1 MILGKASKGVYLLKT
16 VERIIL
22 KIIMIQIVFFIVGQM
37 FHMWDIIPE
46 IRTITQYEGVMD
58 SNFIS
63 FLETFGR

>member
-1 MILGKASKGVYLLKT
+1 MKT
-16 VERIIL
+16 VERIII
-22 KIIMIQIVFFIVGQM
+22 KIIMIQIAFFIVGQM

>member
-1 MILGKASKGVYLLKT
+1 MKT
-16 VERIIL
+16 VERIII
-22 KIIMIQIVFFIVGQM
+22 KIILLQIVFFLVGQI

-63 FLETFGR
+63 FLETFGRK

>member
-1 MILGKASKGVYLLKT
+1 MKT
-16 VERIIL
+16 VERIII
-22 KIIMIQIVFFIVGQM
+22 KIILLQIVFFLVGQL
-37 FHMWDIIPE
+37 FHIWDIIPE

>member
-1 MILGKASKGVYLLKT
+1 MKT
-16 VERIIL
+16 VERIIM
-22 KIIMIQIVFFIVGQM
+22 KIIMFQIVFFIVGQM
-37 FHMWDIIPE
+37 LHQWDFIPE

>member
-1 MILGKASKGVYLLKT
+1 VKT
-16 VERIIL
+16 VERIII
-22 KIIMIQIVFFIVGQM
+22 KIIMLQIVFFIVGQI

>member
-37 FHMWDIIPE
+37 LHMWDIIPE

>member
-1 MILGKASKGVYLLKT
+1 MKT
-16 VERIIL
+16 VERIII
-22 KIIMIQIVFFIVGQM
+22 KIIMIQIAFFIVGQM
-37 FHMWDIIPE
+37 FHMWEIIPE

>member
-1 MILGKASKGVYLLKT
+1 MKT
-16 VERIIL
+16 VERIIM
-22 KIIMIQIVFFIVGQM
+22 KIIMFQIVFFMVGQM
-37 FHMWDIIPE
+37 LHQWDFIPE

>member
-1 MILGKASKGVYLLKT
+1 MKT
-16 VERIIL
+16 VERIII
-22 KIIMIQIVFFIVGQM
+22 KIIMLQIVFFIVGQI

>member
-1 MILGKASKGVYLLKT
+1 MKI
-16 VERIIL
+16 VERILI
-22 KIIMIQIVFFIVGQM
+22 KIIMVQIAFFIVGQM
-37 FHMWDIIPE
+37 FHMWDFIPE